1 MSPVEL
7 LFIRHL
13 DLKKR
18 VGYIIFDM
26 INAIGW
32 LKKLMEAK
40 RFPLGKS
47 TDKLG
52 KKKYFSLQSLALRD
66 LPKGFALF

>member
-13 DLKKR
+13 DLKER
-18 VGYIIFDM
+18 VGRMIFDM

-32 LKKLMEAK
+32 LKKLREAK
-40 RFPLGKS
+40 HFPLGKS

-52 KKKYFSLQSLALRD
+52 EKNTHLHKAL
-66 LPKGFALF
+66 L

>member
-1 MSPVEL
+1 MEL

-32 LKKLMEAK
+32 PKKLMEAK

-52 KKKYFSLQSLALRD
+52 KKKTFLRKAL
-66 LPKGFALF
+66 L